1 MENLLMTQASK
12 FEQVLESVET
22 LSIEEQEALI
32 DLVQRRLAEQ
42 RRSEIAANIA
52 QAQAEYQAGKVF
64 RGTVEQVIAELR
76 Q

>member
-1 MENLLMTQASK
+1 MTQASK

>member
-1 MENLLMTQASK
+1 MTQASK

-64 RGTVEQVIAELR
+64 RGTVEQIIAELR

>member
-1 MENLLMTQASK
+1 MKQVSK
-12 FEQVLESVET
+12 FEYVLERVET
-22 LSIEEQEALI
+22 LSIEEQKTLI
-32 DLVQRRLAEQ
+32 DLVQRRLAEH

-64 RGTVEQVIAELR
+64 RGTVEQIMAELR